1 MDELVRSFH
10 IHLSRRNYDEME
22 SVWLELLESAVQFER
37 LAELV
42 EAAGKH
48 GLDGRASLL
57 WSVLASSLGEKG
69 RYAEQLLALRRQA
82 ALMPDSA
89 PLAAEIS
96 KCLQRLCKD
105 VPDLEQLLH
114 KSGVGYG
121 QSLKDALPR
130 LDRYLSLQSGK
141 PVLDGDRGPGRVKKL
156 DLLLDRVTVDFDIGA
171 MLTWDISAAA
181 RRLRIPVADGYF
193 ARLVTDRAGL
203 VKLAADSPG
212 TVIGLYLRDVGKP
225 ASVKD
230 LQDGLTRL
238 VSQSGW
244 EPFWNRARREI
255 AKNAHILARTTPG
268 RTYQWIDVPVEAPA
282 EPSVKGERALKR
294 RVAAAELVGVGTDRV
309 LDEFQKLQTFPERK
323 HFVETLISARPGD
336 ADAALAALFRT
347 GVDARVRA
355 LIERELSTRNPAL
368 WQTTYEG
375 ALTGYRQ
382 NPDAFIWLAE
392 HSGRKVVSAAKG
404 VLSRMLDLLES
415 DLHKPHWIR
424 LRKALVA
431 SDYSLLRE
439 VLVGTGEPEAVRLAA
454 RLKRVRL
461 LEGYRADEMVAL
473 LAERFPVL
481 RAADDED
488 TVYTTATGLDKAKQ
502 ELKRITDVEIPKS
515 AEEIARA
522 RAHGDLSENYEY
534 KAAKEKQAR
543 LMARMKSLREDVAR
557 SRVVSAAD
565 VDTTEV
571 SFGCRVRL
579 TDSDGEESTYTIF
592 GPWDADPD
600 SGIISSG
607 SPLALVLLGK
617 KPGETLE
624 TGGRRLT
631 VAAVE
636 LAL

>member
-10 IHLSRRNYDEME
+10 THLSRRNYDEME
-22 SVWLELLESAVQFER
+22 GVWLELVGSSLEFEK
-37 LAELV
+37 LAEMAD
-42 EAAGKH
+42 AAGKH
-48 GLDGRASLL
+48 GADGRAAVL
-57 WSVLASSLGEKG
+57 WSVLAASLGDAG
-69 RYAEQLLALRRQA
+69 RYDEQLQALRRQSV
-82 ALMPDSA
+82 LMPDSA

-130 LDRYLSLQSGK
+130 LDRYLALLPGK
-141 PVLDGDRGPGRVKKL
+141 PVLDSDRGPGRVKKL
-156 DLLLDRVTVDFDIGA
+156 DLLLDRVTIDFDIGA
-171 MLTWDISAAA
+171 ELTWDISAAA
-181 RRLRIPVADGYF
+181 RRLRIPVPDGYF
-193 ARLVTDRAGL
+193 ARLAIDRGAL
-203 VKLAADSPG
+203 VKLADDSPG
-212 TVIGLYLRDVGKP
+212 AVVGLYLRDIGKP
-225 ASVKD
+225 ASVKSI
-230 LQDGLTRL
+230 QDGLSRL

-244 EPFWNRARREI
+244 DSFWNRARRDL
-255 AKNAHILARTTPG
+255 AKDPHILARMTPS
-268 RTYQWIDVPVEAPA
+268 RTYQWIDVPVEAPTA
-282 EPSVKGERALKR
+282 PTAKGERALKR
-294 RVAAAELVGVGTDRV
+294 RVAADELVGVGTDRV
-309 LDEFQKLQTFPERK
+309 LDEFQKLRTFPERR
-323 HFVETLISARPGD
+323 HFVETMIAVRPDD
-336 ADAALAALFRT
+336 ADATLAALFRT

-368 WQTTYEG
+368 WQTVYEG
-375 ALTGYRQ
+375 ALTSYRQ

-392 HSGRKVVSAAKG
+392 HSGRKAVSAAKG

-415 DLHKPHWIR
+415 DLHKPHWVR

-431 SDYSLLRE
+431 SDYSLVHE
-439 VLVGTGEPEAVRLAA
+439 ALVGMAEPEAVRLAG

-481 RAADDED
+481 RAAEDED
-488 TVYTTATGLDKAKQ
+488 TVYTTATGLEKAKQ
-502 ELKRITDVEIPKS
+502 DLKQITDVEIPKS

-543 LMARMKSLREDVAR
+543 LMARMKSLRDDVAR
-557 SRVVSAAD
+557 ARVVSAAD

-579 TDSDGEESTYTIF
+579 TDAAGEESVYTIF

-600 SGIISSG
+600 SGVISSG
-607 SPLALVLLGK
+607 SPLALVLLGRK
-617 KPGETLE
+617 QGETLE

-631 VAAVE
+631 IAAIE